1 MKRFLAVLMLV
12 VMMCGCVGL
21 AEEQKFDYTVL
32 EKLDGYSYDKFE
44 KTWSYYGAYAKK
56 YSDARLVIGIQVD
69 GDKDSV
75 LAVQFYA
82 KAVDNKNDTLIT
94 CKLMPID
101 GEQVTLVLTSNADA
115 LQAIANAKEIS
126 FKVKMKL
133 GSITLEPTME
143 DLADFIAVIKTICE
157 YNILSYSTNFGYYT
171 ETIHI
176 LYKNFPITVEK

>member
-1 MKRFLAVLMLV
+1 M
-12 VMMCGCVGL
+12 CVGL

-82 KAVDNKNDTLIT
+82 KAVDNKNETYSMVEEVLILADDTLIT
-94 CKLMPID
+94 CTLMPID

-126 FKVKMKL
+126 FKVKAIPHNSSAALAMPFPPSASCRNLDLPPVNLRFLQSHLTKNAFA
-133 GSITLEPTME
+133 IAPTH
-143 DLADFIAVIKTICE
+143 LCGIALK
-157 YNILSYSTNFGYYT
+157 
-171 ETIHI
+171 
-176 LYKNFPITVEK
+176 